1 MQQSGVKM
9 ADKWHGGKG
18 DKRRP
23 EDKKKFDENFER
35 IFGKKRPN
43 TYKNKDTVYFQKIL
57 LCPDCG
63 DID

>member
-1 MQQSGVKM
+1 MTE
-9 ADKWHGGKG
+9 KWHGGKG

-35 IFGKKRPN
+35 IFGKKRPDS
-43 TYKNKDTVYFQKIL
+43 NKDKDSVYFQQNYL
-57 LCPDCG
+57 LYPECG

>member
-1 MQQSGVKM
+1 M

-43 TYKNKDTVYFQKIL
+43 SNEDKDSLYFQRTYL
-57 LCPDCG
+57 LYPECG

>member
-1 MQQSGVKM
+1 M

-35 IFGKKRPN
+35 ILERKDLTLIKIKIQFIFKK
-43 TYKNKDTVYFQKIL
+43 YYFVQIVE
-57 LCPDCG
+57 
-63 DID
+63 I

>member
-1 MQQSGVKM
+1 M

-57 LCPDCG
+57 LYPDCG

>member
-1 MQQSGVKM
+1 MT
-9 ADKWHGGKG
+9 DKWHGGKG

-43 TYKNKDTVYFQKIL
+43 TYKNKDTVYFQKRL
-57 LCPDCG
+57 LYPDCG